1 MAGQNMEQEIQAR
14 MWEILNVSLSISQ
27 GNLEFILSMVS
38 RESLNFD

>member
-38 RESLNFD
+38 SESLNFD